1 MIRKMETKDLDRVMQ
16 IWLNGNV
23 DAHNFLPKSYW
34 LGHYSSVKK
43 ALLDAEVYV
52 YEEDKKIQG
61 FVGMLGDYLAG
72 IFVDKNCRSMGIGKK
87 LLDHIKK
94 IHPFFSLNVYRQ
106 NSRAVHFYLREGLL
120 VAAEG
125 IDEDTAEADYTM
137 SWNGH
142 S

>member
-61 FVGMLGDYLAG
+61 FVGCWVIILQEFLLIKTAARWNREKTLGPYQKDP
-72 IFVDKNCRSMGIGKK
+72 S
-87 LLDHIKK
+87 LLLIEC
-94 IHPFFSLNVYRQ
+94 IRQ